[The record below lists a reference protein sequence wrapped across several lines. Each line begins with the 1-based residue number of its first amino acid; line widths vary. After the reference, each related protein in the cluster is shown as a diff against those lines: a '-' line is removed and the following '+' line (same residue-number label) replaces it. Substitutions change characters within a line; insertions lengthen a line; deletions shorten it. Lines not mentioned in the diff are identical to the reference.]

1 MANYDLEVSN
11 SGAYNP
17 LALQAFAE
25 VQQGLTDQYNTSMAA
40 YGELESKANL
50 LEKLANDVKGKD
62 SIAYQNYMNYAN
74 ALRQHTDTLA
84 TYGINPNLTRNLMQ
98 ARSDYSRIIHPIE
111 EAWQARQNEAK
122 RQADYLKAHPGTMF
136 EKDASKMGID
146 EWLKNPTY
154 QAQSVDLDNVSKIAG
169 ERFAAIKDKLQQ
181 FVSEAQAGGLNP
193 ATATAEDVK
202 RWCKVKGVPY
212 LYDAI
217 EKYGANPDDVR
228 ALLSGDPRMMNSMLQ
243 HIVDETMAQTGVN
256 TWNTDYDHYTR
267 AQNEQNRRNIFE
279 RARGAIAGEAT
290 KSIGTDKFDKYTDD
304 ITWKKDLEWAQLAET
319 KRHNKAMEDLANERA
334 AGKGSG
340 SDAASKLATSK
351 NTLVNDEGQEVT
363 YDEVKNYLLQSLSKQ
378 AGENG
383 PDITETQLEDAL
395 KSMGISSLVDLKKSI
410 EDGTFGSPEFMNDLY
425 AKAADQDLG
434 SNSDAL
440 YHFGKGILHGLS
452 MTVPGWGLW
461 KNAATFIQRRLVDKE
476 EDKWNYSWD
485 DMINNFK
492 AYSLSR
498 NGAYDKGGLNE
509 AMSYLDNGDKE
520 KALKSAREAIN
531 KNKGFWAKDV
541 WNDLA
546 GKPDS
551 YILDEL
557 DRLNKQ
563 KKQYLKDL
571 VNANVGFKSTKT
583 AASEINNVI
592 STARKDHP
600 ELAGYDDAYL
610 FQSIIDGRVRNR
622 KEYRSSI
629 TGATK
634 EAFVEGFTDNV
645 NASLFNGN
653 LSSIKSVDDDGEEK
667 SVKWEDWEEAI
678 KNAGDNF
685 YIITNSNTPNRM
697 EIQAGNEKF
706 VINVGDL
713 NEETRNSVKAK
724 LEYANM
730 WDEYAN
736 PKNIH
741 LRESMPIEVRAE
753 LVNNFDDNQML
764 AIDRAILK
772 SGKMNAS
779 DMARA
784 KSENNTSLS
793 RKYNDLQTQFMCI
806 DMENRYKERGTSDA
820 VRGAL
825 MGSNKP
831 NSIPEDT
838 EFVHEVFG
846 SPSINNNP
854 VNTDMISKMLKDSKK

>member
-1 MANYDLEVSN
+1 MAYDLEVDN
-11 SGAYNP
+11 SRTFDP
-17 LALQAFAE
+17 LALQTFANIQKE
-25 VQQGLTDQYNTSMAA
+25 ATDQYNTTMAA
-40 YGELESKANL
+40 YGELESQAAL
-50 LEKLANDVKGKD
+50 LEKLANDVQGKD
-62 SIAYQNYMNYAN
+62 SVAYQNYMNYAN
-74 ALRQHTDTLA
+74 ALRQHTDLLA
-84 TYGINPNLTRNLMQ
+84 SQGLNPQLMKNLMR
-98 ARSDYSRIIHPIE
+98 AKSDYSRIIHPIE
-111 EAWQARQNEAK
+111 EAWQARETEAK
-122 RQADYLKAHPGTMF
+122 RQSAYLQQHPEAVF
-136 EKDASKMGID
+136 ERDAYNMGID
-146 EWLKNPTY
+146 QWMKNPHY
-154 QAQSVDLDNVSKIAG
+154 QAKSVDLKEIERIAK
-169 ERFAAIKDKLQQ
+169 ERYAAINQKLQQ
-181 FVSEAQAGGLNP
+181 FVSEAQAGGLDP
-193 ATATAEDVK
+193 ATATANDVK
-202 RWCKVKGVPY
+202 QWCKVNNVPE
-212 LYDAI
+212 LYQAI
-217 EKYGANPDDVR
+217 EKWGANPDDVR
-228 ALLSGDPRMMNSMLQ
+228 ALLSGDPRMQNSLLQ
-243 HIVDETMAQTGVN
+243 HIADDTFEMTGMN
-256 TWNTDYDHYTR
+256 SWNTDYDHYTD
-267 AQNEQNRRNIFE
+267 AQNQQVRTNLFNR
-279 RARGAIAGEAT
+279 AKRGAIEGSAT
-290 KSIGTDKFDKYTDD
+290 HAIGKDTFDKHTDD

-383 PDITETQLEDAL
+383 PDITENQLEDAL

-410 EDGTFGSPEFMNDLY
+410 EDGTFGSPEFMNNLY
-425 AKAADQDLG
+425 AKAANQDLG
-434 SNSDAL
+434 SGADAAWHL
-440 YHFGKGILHGLS
+440 GKGLIHGLYTFS
-452 MTVPGWGLW
+452 PIGAI
-461 KNAATFIQRRLVDKE
+461 KNIATFIHNRFTDKE
-476 EDKWNYSWD
+476 ENKWNYSGED
-485 DMINNFK
+485 FINNFR
-492 AYSLSR
+492 AFALSADDR
-498 NGAYDKGGLNE
+498 YGEGGLNE
-509 AMSYLDNGDKE
+509 AINYLNSGNKE
-520 KALKSAREAIN
+520 KALESAREVIKK
-531 KNKGFWAKDV
+531 KNKGFFSQSV
-541 WNDLA
+541 WDDMS
-546 GKPDS
+546 KMSD
-551 YILDEL
+551 DEL
-557 DRLNKQ
+557 LKEVGDLGKYRNKW
-563 KKQYLKDL
+563 LTDL

-583 AASEINNVI
+583 AANEVNNVI

-634 EAFVEGFTDNV
+634 DAFIEGFTDNV

-667 SVKWEDWEEAI
+667 AVKWEDWEKTL

-724 LEYANM
+724 LEYADM

-741 LRESMPIEVRAE
+741 LRESMPITVRAE
-753 LVNNFDDNQML
+753 LVNNFDDNQMM

-831 NSIPEDT
+831 NSVPEDA

-846 SPSINNNP
+846 SPSINTNP